1 MWNLFTHFFKCR
13 HLIWLPV
20 LCVTLAG
27 CKDDFDDSELRK
39 QIADLDGRL
48 TSLEKLCAQ
57 MNTNISSM
65 QTIVNALQQNDYI
78 TGVTPI
84 TEGGNTIGYTIT
96 FAKNKPI
103 SIYHGK
109 NGSSLSAKKDA
120 DGIYYWELNGSWLL
134 DDENNR
140 MKVSGVTPQ
149 LKIENE
155 HWLVS
160 VDGGKTW
167 DDAGTATRDPLF
179 KEVDNSAEDF
189 VKFVFADGTEVQ
201 VPKKDTFAISFSEPL
216 PLKISAGETVVITY
230 TLSQGGEKTLVKT
243 VCSNGWQAVV
253 NKKDNLSG
261 TITITA
267 PDPITDD
274 EVLVFVS
281 DGKEKTVMSAISFC
295 IVILDNIQDNT
306 VKVGG
311 GDGNL
316 NLEITSNLEI
326 KAVPQ
331 NEWIIADE
339 QPQSKALATN
349 HFHFKVLANGDKQNR
364 TGHIEVQD
372 MGGKVLKTITVV
384 QGNALEEE
392 IAKEREILIKFY
404 YATNGDQ
411 WENNTNWCSD
421 KPVGEWYGV
430 ETHYDGLVYKMR
442 FVYNDP
448 ANFNGNNLSGHLIPE
463 LGDLSELSFLEIQF
477 SQLSGNI
484 PEELGKLKHL
494 YHLNLSYNQLS
505 GEIPNSIWQMPS
517 LKRIELQY
525 NQLSGE
531 LPQNIND
538 LKTLDYLDLSYNQFT
553 GEIPETI
560 CLLSDL
566 FRLELSNNQ
575 LTGTLPE
582 NIGNLKKLEILKLAN
597 NQLSGTIP
605 ASIKQ
610 CSELT
615 YIDLSNNQL
624 HGDIMLDF
632 FLQHYRG
639 IDLNNNYFTGSI
651 PVELASWLDGENTGL
666 DISYNCLSGTIPWE
680 VVSHHRWS
688 SLRSM
693 IQPQNE
699 GYQLEMPT
707 LYESTDYS
715 EDGKV
720 IELQKATEGN
730 GVNIVISGDGFA
742 DVDFTSGHFDDVM
755 NKTLEALF
763 SLEPMKSFRHLF
775 NVYAVKAVSKHNVFF
790 EGSETAFS
798 CRFGKEPS
806 VSWNDENIINKYAP
820 KVESFNINRDVFII
834 IVNAYLRL
842 GTTVRV
848 GWSEGSSIMAFGLGS
863 TIIGGNESDPFRQT
877 LNHEFGHAF
886 GKLCD
891 EYWYENLA
899 KPLEEEYRKLIQEAH
914 TNECYMNIDVT
925 SDPTSVLWSHF
936 IADKRY
942 QNENIGVYEGG
953 YLCNKGVWR
962 ATENS
967 IMRSEIGDAVFNAPS
982 REAIYKRIMKQAY
995 GDDWQYDYEKF
1006 VEYDAINRSSTPK
1019 LSHRTVS
1026 IPKDFKPLP
1035 PPVIIRK

>member
-1 MWNLFTHFFKCR
+1 MWNLFTRFFKYR
-13 HLIWLPV
+13 HLVWLTI
-20 LCVTLAG
+20 LCVALAG

-39 QIADLDGRL
+39 QIADLNGRL

-84 TEGGNTIGYTIT
+84 TEGSNTIGYTIT

-103 SIYHGK
+103 TIYHGE
-109 NGSSLSAKKDA
+109 NGSPPVIGIKKDT
-120 DGIYYWELNGSWLL
+120 DGIYYWTLDGEWLL
-134 DDENNR
+134 DASDNKIKAEGTDGE
-140 MKVSGVTPQ
+140 SGEAGEEGKPGQNGITPV
-149 LKIENE
+149 LKIEEGYWYVSYDNE
-155 HWLVS
+155 NSWQQLGKASGEKGEPGEKGDSMFSS
-160 VDGGKTW
+160 VDTSNDGYVIFT
-167 DDAGTATRDPLF
+167 L
-179 KEVDNSAEDF
+179 
-189 VKFVFADGTEVQ
+189 ADGTELKL
-201 VPKKDTFAISFSEPL
+201 PRKDSFGISFSNAFPG
-216 PLKISAGETVVITY
+216 ISAGETIEIEY
-230 TLSQGGEKTLVKT
+230 TLPKGDEKTLVKT
-243 VCSNGWQAVV
+243 ACQNGWQAVV
-253 NKKDNLSG
+253 NKKDHLSG

-281 DGKEKTVMSAISFC
+281 DGEEKTVMSAISFC
-295 IVILDNIQDNT
+295 IVILDDIQDNT

-311 GDGNL
+311 GDGYL

-326 KAVPQ
+326 KAVPK
-331 NEWIIADE
+331 NEWIITDE

-349 HFHFKVLANGDKQNR
+349 HFHFKILANGDKQNR

-372 MGGKVLKTITVV
+372 MGGKVLKTITVI

-494 YHLNLSYNQLS
+494 YHLNLSYNQLSGEIPTSISQMTGLEYLVLYKNQLS

-699 GYQLEMPT
+699 GYQ
-707 LYESTDYS
+707 
-715 EDGKV
+715 
-720 IELQKATEGN
+720 
-730 GVNIVISGDGFA
+730 
-742 DVDFTSGHFDDVM
+742 
-755 NKTLEALF
+755 
-763 SLEPMKSFRHLF
+763 
-775 NVYAVKAVSKHNVFF
+775 
-790 EGSETAFS
+790 
-798 CRFGKEPS
+798 
-806 VSWNDENIINKYAP
+806 
-820 KVESFNINRDVFII
+820 
-834 IVNAYLRL
+834 
-842 GTTVRV
+842 
-848 GWSEGSSIMAFGLGS
+848 
-863 TIIGGNESDPFRQT
+863 
-877 LNHEFGHAF
+877 
-886 GKLCD
+886 
-891 EYWYENLA
+891 
-899 KPLEEEYRKLIQEAH
+899 
-914 TNECYMNIDVT
+914 
-925 SDPTSVLWSHF
+925 
-936 IADKRY
+936 
-942 QNENIGVYEGG
+942 
-953 YLCNKGVWR
+953 
-962 ATENS
+962 
-967 IMRSEIGDAVFNAPS
+967 
-982 REAIYKRIMKQAY
+982 
-995 GDDWQYDYEKF
+995 
-1006 VEYDAINRSSTPK
+1006 
-1019 LSHRTVS
+1019 
-1026 IPKDFKPLP
+1026 
-1035 PPVIIRK
+1035 

>member
-84 TEGGNTIGYTIT
+84 TEGSTTIGYTIT

-103 SIYHGK
+103 TIYHGK
-109 NGSSLSAKKDA
+109 DGEKGEQGNKGEDGKTPVIGIKQDT
-120 DGIYYWELNGSWLL
+120 DGIYYWTLDGEWLL
-134 DDENNR
+134 DASDNKIKAEGTDGE
-140 MKVSGVTPQ
+140 SGEAGEEGKPGQNGITPV
-149 LKIENE
+149 LKIEEGYWYVSYDNE
-155 HWLVS
+155 NSWQQLGKASGEKGEPGEKGDSMFSS
-160 VDGGKTW
+160 VDTSNDGYVIFT
-167 DDAGTATRDPLF
+167 L
-179 KEVDNSAEDF
+179 
-189 VKFVFADGTEVQ
+189 ADGTELKL
-201 VPKKDTFAISFSEPL
+201 PRKDSFGISFSNAFPG
-216 PLKISAGETVVITY
+216 ISAGETIEIEY
-230 TLSQGGEKTLVKT
+230 TLPKGDEKTLVKT
-243 VCSNGWQAVV
+243 ACQNGWQAVV
-253 NKKDNLSG
+253 NKKDHLSG

-281 DGKEKTVMSAISFC
+281 DGEEKTVMSAISFC
-295 IVILDNIQDNT
+295 IVILDDIQDNT

-311 GDGNL
+311 GDGYL

-326 KAVPQ
+326 KAVPK
-331 NEWIIADE
+331 NEWIITDE

-372 MGGKVLKTITVV
+372 MGGKVLKTITVI

-505 GEIPNSIWQMPS
+505 GEIPTSISQMTGLEYLVLYKNQLSGEIPNSIWQMPS

-615 YIDLSNNQL
+615 YIDLSR
-624 HGDIMLDF
+624 DI
-632 FLQHYRG
+632 Q
-639 IDLNNNYFTGSI
+639 
-651 PVELASWLDGENTGL
+651 
-666 DISYNCLSGTIPWE
+666 
-680 VVSHHRWS
+680 
-688 SLRSM
+688 
-693 IQPQNE
+693 
-699 GYQLEMPT
+699 
-707 LYESTDYS
+707 
-715 EDGKV
+715 
-720 IELQKATEGN
+720 
-730 GVNIVISGDGFA
+730 
-742 DVDFTSGHFDDVM
+742 
-755 NKTLEALF
+755 
-763 SLEPMKSFRHLF
+763 
-775 NVYAVKAVSKHNVFF
+775 
-790 EGSETAFS
+790 
-798 CRFGKEPS
+798 
-806 VSWNDENIINKYAP
+806 
-820 KVESFNINRDVFII
+820 
-834 IVNAYLRL
+834 
-842 GTTVRV
+842 
-848 GWSEGSSIMAFGLGS
+848 
-863 TIIGGNESDPFRQT
+863 
-877 LNHEFGHAF
+877 
-886 GKLCD
+886 
-891 EYWYENLA
+891 
-899 KPLEEEYRKLIQEAH
+899 
-914 TNECYMNIDVT
+914 
-925 SDPTSVLWSHF
+925 
-936 IADKRY
+936 
-942 QNENIGVYEGG
+942 
-953 YLCNKGVWR
+953 
-962 ATENS
+962 
-967 IMRSEIGDAVFNAPS
+967 
-982 REAIYKRIMKQAY
+982 
-995 GDDWQYDYEKF
+995 
-1006 VEYDAINRSSTPK
+1006 
-1019 LSHRTVS
+1019 
-1026 IPKDFKPLP
+1026 
-1035 PPVIIRK
+1035 

>member
-84 TEGGNTIGYTIT
+84 TEGSNTIGYTIT

-103 SIYHGK
+103 TIYHGE
-109 NGSSLSAKKDA
+109 NGSTPVIGIKKDT
-120 DGIYYWELNGSWLL
+120 DGIYYWTLDGEWLL
-134 DDENNR
+134 DASDNKIKAEGTDGE
-140 MKVSGVTPQ
+140 SGEAGEEGKPGQNGITPV
-149 LKIENE
+149 LKIEEGYWYVSYDNE
-155 HWLVS
+155 NSWQQLGKASGEKGEPGEKGDSMFSS
-160 VDGGKTW
+160 VDTSNDGYVIFT
-167 DDAGTATRDPLF
+167 L
-179 KEVDNSAEDF
+179 
-189 VKFVFADGTEVQ
+189 ADGTELKL
-201 VPKKDTFAISFSEPL
+201 PRKDSFGISFSNAFPG
-216 PLKISAGETVVITY
+216 ISAGETIEIEY
-230 TLSQGGEKTLVKT
+230 TLPKGDEKTLVKT
-243 VCSNGWQAVV
+243 ACQNGWQAVV
-253 NKKDNLSG
+253 NKKDHLSG

-316 NLEITSNLEI
+316 TLEITSNMEI

-331 NEWIIADE
+331 NEWIITDE

-505 GEIPNSIWQMPS
+505 GEIPTSISQMTGLEYLVLYKNQLSGEIPNSIWQMPS

-538 LKTLDYLDLSYNQFT
+538 LKTLDYLDYHTINSLEKFPKRFVCYR
-553 GEIPETI
+553 I
-560 CLLSDL
+560 CLD
-566 FRLELSNNQ
+566 
-575 LTGTLPE
+575 
-582 NIGNLKKLEILKLAN
+582 
-597 NQLSGTIP
+597 
-605 ASIKQ
+605 
-610 CSELT
+610 
-615 YIDLSNNQL
+615 
-624 HGDIMLDF
+624 
-632 FLQHYRG
+632 
-639 IDLNNNYFTGSI
+639 
-651 PVELASWLDGENTGL
+651 
-666 DISYNCLSGTIPWE
+666 
-680 VVSHHRWS
+680 
-688 SLRSM
+688 
-693 IQPQNE
+693 
-699 GYQLEMPT
+699 
-707 LYESTDYS
+707 
-715 EDGKV
+715 
-720 IELQKATEGN
+720 
-730 GVNIVISGDGFA
+730 
-742 DVDFTSGHFDDVM
+742 
-755 NKTLEALF
+755 
-763 SLEPMKSFRHLF
+763 
-775 NVYAVKAVSKHNVFF
+775 
-790 EGSETAFS
+790 
-798 CRFGKEPS
+798 
-806 VSWNDENIINKYAP
+806 
-820 KVESFNINRDVFII
+820 
-834 IVNAYLRL
+834 
-842 GTTVRV
+842 
-848 GWSEGSSIMAFGLGS
+848 
-863 TIIGGNESDPFRQT
+863 
-877 LNHEFGHAF
+877 
-886 GKLCD
+886 
-891 EYWYENLA
+891 
-899 KPLEEEYRKLIQEAH
+899 
-914 TNECYMNIDVT
+914 
-925 SDPTSVLWSHF
+925 
-936 IADKRY
+936 
-942 QNENIGVYEGG
+942 
-953 YLCNKGVWR
+953 
-962 ATENS
+962 
-967 IMRSEIGDAVFNAPS
+967 
-982 REAIYKRIMKQAY
+982 
-995 GDDWQYDYEKF
+995 
-1006 VEYDAINRSSTPK
+1006 
-1019 LSHRTVS
+1019 
-1026 IPKDFKPLP
+1026 
-1035 PPVIIRK
+1035 